1 MKKHFYFSAMICVL
15 LSVFAFSVSA
25 DYYQPEQNAYKT
37 QDDKKTD
44 AQNKNTKAVEARSV
58 MSEMGT
64 YYNLNAQ
71 EINKG
76 KRLTLGAALKGA
88 ATVTV
93 TYISGG
99 STLTAVVPSSIA
111 TALKAL
117 GLAGSINVKSDLE
130 SAYESA
136 ISEVQSRIWST
147 SAAIARYSSAWTA
160 YSLVVSG
167 HNSSNHGGPYT
178 YGSAHTISKYQP
190 PSLNEG
196 LPSFTCPGGGC
207 SIRWTMP
214 SDARESHD
222 ARCGSSDDPY
232 NTSLQGCN
240 KVYYTCNTSEN
251 SRHKP
256 VDCGLYKWLETTH
269 SWAETACPADYRK
282 CMPGRIQREHS
293 TLITGVNVTS
303 TCGGS
308 RPSDSTPPSENPIVS
323 PPPPPTPP
331 PSPTYHACGEHE
343 TSVSGDHS
351 LQASCTST
359 DSNGNTCRVT
369 SFYAC
374 DSHTHSYPSPPPPT
388 TVACG
393 GASYTGCSG
402 ATSRTEHHVPSCSHC
417 NNGYWTCGQ
426 YAYRHTTQ
434 NTCRRPGCGVTYYE
448 CQNGACSSDSGTHDY
463 HWAQ

>member
-190 PSLNEG
+190 PSLNTS

-214 SDARESHD
+214 SDARESHY
-222 ARCGSSDDPY
+222 AKCGTSDDPY
-232 NTSLQGCN
+232 HQTLKGCYE
-240 KVYYTCNTSEN
+240 VYYTCNSSDN
-251 SRHKP
+251 ARHKP
-256 VDCGLYKWLETTH
+256 QDCGLSKWIQTTH
-269 SWAETACPADYRK
+269 GWTETACPGDYRK
-282 CMPGRIQREHS
+282 CTQTQTQRPHS
-293 TLITGVNVTS
+293 TFLTGVNVTS

-308 RPSDSTPPSENPIVS
+308 RPSAPPSTGTPPSGGGS
-323 PPPPPTPP
+323 TPPPPTPTDNTP
-331 PSPTYHACGEHE
+331 NCQDCTSHCSSPC
-343 TSVSGDHS
+343 
-351 LQASCTST
+351 SCTNSGT
-359 DSNGNTCRVT
+359 CNGTVT
-369 SFYAC
+369 A
-374 DSHTHSYPSPPPPT
+374 PPPPAET
-388 TVACG
+388 CSCVGSQRRTCSLRWV
-393 GASYTGCSG
+393 GCD
-402 ATSRTEHHVPSCSHC
+402 SCS
-417 NNGYWTCGQ
+417 
-426 YAYRHTTQ
+426 
-434 NTCRRPGCGVTYYE
+434 CR
-448 CQNGACSSDSGTHDY
+448 
-463 HWAQ
+463 